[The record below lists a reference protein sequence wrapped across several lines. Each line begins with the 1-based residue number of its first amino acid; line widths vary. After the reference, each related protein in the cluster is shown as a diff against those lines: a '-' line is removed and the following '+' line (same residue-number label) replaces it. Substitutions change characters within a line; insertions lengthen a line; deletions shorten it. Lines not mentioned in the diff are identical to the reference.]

1 MKNRLMKRIVGYSH
15 YVDKLVYATV
25 DGGRRKIMKLKPKK
39 KKYYNSLEYYRDI
52 KRTSNINIYFEIW

>member
-1 MKNRLMKRIVGYSH
+1 MNNRFMKRLIGYSH
-15 YVDKLVYATV
+15 YVDKLVYVTV
-25 DGGRRKIMKLKPKK
+25 DGGRREIIKLKPKK

>member
-1 MKNRLMKRIVGYSH
+1 M
-15 YVDKLVYATV
+15 DKLVYVTA
-25 DGGRRKIMKLKPKK
+25 DGGRREIIKLKPKK

>member
-1 MKNRLMKRIVGYSH
+1 MKNRFMKRLIGNSH
-15 YVDKLVYATV
+15 YVDKLVYVTV
-25 DGGRRKIMKLKPKK
+25 DGGRREIIKLKPKK

>member
-1 MKNRLMKRIVGYSH
+1 MKNRFMKRLIGYSH
-15 YVDKLVYATV
+15 YVDKLVYVTV
-25 DGGRRKIMKLKPKK
+25 DGGRREIMKLKLKK

>member
-1 MKNRLMKRIVGYSH
+1 MKNRFMKRLIGYSH
-15 YVDKLVYATV
+15 YVDKLVYVTV
-25 DGGRRKIMKLKPKK
+25 DGGRREIMKLKPKK